1 MKVLS
6 RKAEDYLEAI
16 LNITDK
22 GGYARIKDIAHE
34 LEITPPSVTE
44 MVSKLAKKQLV
55 HYEKYGG
62 VKLTDKGREIAS
74 SIKRRH
80 VTFTKFLK
88 IILVPQDIAEQD
100 ACILEHHLNSQTI
113 EQFSQLLQFIEN
125 EPLYSQFMDQF
136 EEFCQKEASPVRH

>member
-44 MVSKLAKKQLV
+44 MVNKLAKKQLV

-62 VKLTDKGREIAS
+62 VKLTDKGKEIAS

-88 IILVPQDIAEQD
+88 IILVPQDIAEKD

-136 EEFCQKEASPVRH
+136 EEFCQKETSPVHH